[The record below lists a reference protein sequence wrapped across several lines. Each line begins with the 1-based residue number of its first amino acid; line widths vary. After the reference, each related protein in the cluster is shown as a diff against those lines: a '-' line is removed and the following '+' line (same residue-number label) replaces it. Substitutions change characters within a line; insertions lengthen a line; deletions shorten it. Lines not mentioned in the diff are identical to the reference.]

1 MDTRTR
7 KRLMGQYTAMTH
19 LLQRHYSALPA
30 GKSYADILSE
40 GIGAAMALGMVEVQ
54 REARSPRPILESVEE
69 VPARARISRAEV
81 AALRGGNVPPRRF
94 CREAFGLGMSLPRG
108 DL

>member
-1 MDTRTR
+1 MA
-7 KRLMGQYTAMTH
+7 QYTAMSH

-54 REARSPRPILESVEE
+54 REARSPRPIPESVEE
-69 VPARARISRAEV
+69 VPAPARISRSEV

-94 CREAFGLGMSLPRG
+94 CREAFGLGLSVPRG